1 MNSFGCLNHFGF
13 ASEVKRSSTLQLF
26 LARQISCEC
35 CWGYGAAPQ
44 HSAAWVSDW
53 KQSHSERLVFSQH
66 EWHAPL

>member
-44 HSAAWVSDW
+44 HSAA
-53 KQSHSERLVFSQH
+53 
-66 EWHAPL
+66 